1 MSSKKLQASI
11 SAMADLFEH
20 GQLMAE
26 TDPAQFIDEAATEIR
41 ESRARIVTLEAALR
55 GLCEAYDA
63 QVTVRN
69 TVLFNHACPQSAGAW
84 RAALAVLKEPKS

>member
-1 MSSKKLQASI
+1 MSEFDAYLGEMRALRDRHVLQA
-11 SAMADLFEH
+11 
-20 GQLMAE
+20 
-26 TDPAQFIDEAATEIR
+26 
-41 ESRARIVTLEAALR
+41 ARIVTLEAALR

-84 RAALAVLKEPKS
+84 RVALAVLKEPKP